1 MNLNTTLTTRDKKLL
16 YMLVFIVILFLFG
29 WCLIR
34 PLYKKT
40 VEDQERITIESSL
53 KTSNESKVIGLSA
66 ADALTEKF
74 SQDIAETTS
83 VYYDYMDSSEIDKLV
98 TSYILKKGLLARD
111 LTITMPTGYVME
123 NPYVYSDVA
132 DRTASIAKEPAA
144 VTETENIETKE
155 ESEEDKIKSSSFYKD
170 AALGFLT
177 GYHSE
182 EISVIAT
189 PMESYA
195 DGSRNAS
202 TTESSKILC
211 VELSIIVEGDADT
224 EQAIIDD
231 LSHNTSLRV
240 TGFNWITV
248 DPVTY
253 LLDDGSV
260 VIVESET
267 KQLQISVNLYMKDK
281 AE

>member
-1 MNLNTTLTTRDKKLL
+1 MNLNATLTTRDKKLL
-16 YMLVFIVILFLFG
+16 YMLVIVVILFLFG

-40 VEDQERITIESSL
+40 VEDQERIAIEASL
-53 KTSNESKVIGLSA
+53 KTTNESKVIGLSA
-66 ADALTEKF
+66 ADALTDKF
-74 SQDIAETTS
+74 SQDIAESTS

-111 LTITMPTGYVME
+111 LTISMPTGYVSE
-123 NPYVYSDVA
+123 NPYTYSDIME
-132 DRTASIAKEPAA
+132 RTDLIAETPAA
-144 VTETENIETKE
+144 DTGTEISEVKET
-155 ESEEDKIKSSSFYKD
+155 SEDDKIKSSSFYKD
-170 AALGFLT
+170 AVLGFIT

-189 PMESYA
+189 PMESYV

-202 TTESSKILC
+202 TTESSGILC
-211 VELSIIVEGDADT
+211 VGLSIIVEGDESI

-231 LSHNTSLRV
+231 LSHNPSLRV
-240 TGFNWITV
+240 TGFNWITI
-248 DPVTY
+248 DPVTF

-260 VIVESET
+260 VIVESEK
-267 KQLQISVNLYMKDK
+267 KQLQINVNLYMKDK
-281 AE
+281 AD